1 MFRHPAAVVQAR
13 DSQGQFMLMLKGIV
27 SVFML
32 LAFSIVIG
40 VSTQAQP
47 QPNRNNTRQVGNI
60 LQRLEQ
66 NSRRFRD
73 SLNVALVQVHVDQ
86 TRPQSDV
93 STFEAGFQLAIKHF
107 RDQFTRRLA
116 VASDVENILQKASFI
131 NSFIAQNNLNARVKN
146 DWSLVRTDLNT
157 LATMYAVNWQ
167 WNQLT
172 PMKVDANGSF
182 RLSESEL
189 NQLIQQIENGG
200 DKFRVSVTDAFFLRP
215 YDRTR
220 VEGNMNDALRGF
232 KKATDQVRIH
242 FDTRQLISDDVKH
255 LLEQAEPL
263 DNFMRDNPLT
273 DRARS
278 DWSTLR
284 ANLSVLA
291 NAYDVAPSW
300 INNSPSQIGYK
311 GTHNSR
317 GCAYS

>member
-1 MFRHPAAVVQAR
+1 
-13 DSQGQFMLMLKGIV
+13 MLMLKGIV

-182 RLSESEL
+182 RLSESE
-189 NQLIQQIENGG
+189 
-200 DKFRVSVTDAFFLRP
+200 
-215 YDRTR
+215 
-220 VEGNMNDALRGF
+220 
-232 KKATDQVRIH
+232 
-242 FDTRQLISDDVKH
+242 
-255 LLEQAEPL
+255 
-263 DNFMRDNPLT
+263 
-273 DRARS
+273 
-278 DWSTLR
+278 
-284 ANLSVLA
+284 
-291 NAYDVAPSW
+291 
-300 INNSPSQIGYK
+300 
-311 GTHNSR
+311 
-317 GCAYS
+317 